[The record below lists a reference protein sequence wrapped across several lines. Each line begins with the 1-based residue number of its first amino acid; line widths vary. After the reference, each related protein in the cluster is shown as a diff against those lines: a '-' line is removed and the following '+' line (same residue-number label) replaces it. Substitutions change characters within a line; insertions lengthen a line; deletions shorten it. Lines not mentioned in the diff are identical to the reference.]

1 MLIKE
6 NQISQVK
13 ECSFL
18 LSIRRY
24 KYLGSLNSF
33 LSYESQLSS
42 TSILHFHISQPS
54 IHREWQQLYCGI
66 VFPLGGLPVSA
77 IHIWKPRIMDGS
89 NILIYS
95 YGRRYSISHSKES
108 YQCVEDLSH
117 TLQVVIRIL
126 LPSSK
131 SQKFLT
137 TLLSSVYTLRLL
149 IGRTSESSCRKQ
161 E

>member
-1 MLIKE
+1 MASGGIRLYRSLHQREGSLIKRILLIQE

-54 IHREWQQLYCGI
+54 IHREWQQLYCSI
-66 VFPLGGLPVSA
+66 VLPLGGLPVSA
-77 IHIWKPRIMDGS
+77 FAFGRPESWMALTFHILERA
-89 NILIYS
+89 
-95 YGRRYSISHSKES
+95 IS
-108 YQCVEDLSH
+108 VW
-117 TLQVVIRIL
+117 
-126 LPSSK
+126 
-131 SQKFLT
+131 
-137 TLLSSVYTLRLL
+137 
-149 IGRTSESSCRKQ
+149 RTFPIPYK
-161 E
+161 